1 MSKYFYAP
9 IFSQIDEGQTEPSLS
24 PGYNL
29 QSGELVN
36 AVPLFVSGVSA
47 PECDRSANQRFV
59 MVTPDDF
66 ETPDGWTEKT
76 KEQVNTDYP
85 GLLP

>member
-9 IFSQIDEGQTEPSLS
+9 IYSQIDEGQEEPSLS

-29 QSGELVN
+29 PTGEL
-36 AVPLFVSGVSA
+36 ASAIPLFVSGISA
-47 PECDRSANQRFV
+47 PECDRSTNQRFV

-66 ETPDGWTEKT
+66 STLTGWTEKT
-76 KEQVNTDYP
+76 FAEVDADYP
-85 GLLP
+85 GLLT